1 MKITGKFLVE
11 LMNAFEAAGLAN
23 KTKRIEQVERYENED
38 ISIMF
43 DHDLQTIFVYDK
55 DQNATVEI
63 QPEELKAMYLYCL
76 SVGWIKTHDPLEEE
90 GDK

>member
-1 MKITGKFLVE
+1 MEITGKFLVE
-11 LMNAFEAAGLAN
+11 LMNAFSTAGLVN
-23 KTKRIEQVERYENED
+23 KTKRIEQVERYANED
-38 ISIMF
+38 TSIQF

-76 SVGWIKTHDPLEEE
+76 SVGWIDTQETHKEV
-90 GDK
+90 